1 MEAIFKQAP
10 LPFIGQKRMFLK
22 HFEQVLDN
30 IPNEG
35 EGWTIVDVFGGS
47 GLLSH
52 TAKRLKPKARVIYND
67 YDNYSERLQHIN
79 DINKLR
85 RIIADLV
92 ANTPKNKRLDNAKK
106 LQIIKAIDAFDGY
119 KNPHI
124 LCSWLAF
131 SGQQVSTFDELYK
144 QNFWHCVRQSDYP
157 IAEGYLDGVDIVRES
172 FHQLM
177 PRFSGKPNTLLV
189 LDPPYLCTHQE
200 SYKQERYFDLVDF
213 LRLIHLTKPPYVF
226 FSSTKSEFIR
236 FIDAM
241 VMDKWD
247 NWQTFDTTQ
256 RIVVQTSPGY
266 NGQYEDNMVYKF

>member
-1 MEAIFKQAP
+1 M
-10 LPFIGQKRMFLK
+10 
-22 HFEQVLDN
+22 
-30 IPNEG
+30 
-35 EGWTIVDVFGGS
+35 
-47 GLLSH
+47 
-52 TAKRLKPKARVIYND
+52 
-67 YDNYSERLQHIN
+67 
-79 DINKLR
+79 
-85 RIIADLV
+85 
-92 ANTPKNKRLDNAKK
+92 
-106 LQIIKAIDAFDGY
+106 QIIKAIDAFDGY

-124 LCSWLAF
+124 LYSWLAF

-144 QNFWHCVRQSDYP
+144 QSFWHRVRQSDYP

-200 SYKQERYFDLVDF
+200 SYKQARYFDLVDF

-241 VMDKWD
+241 VTDKWD

-266 NGQYEDNMVYKF
+266 NSQYEDNMVYKF